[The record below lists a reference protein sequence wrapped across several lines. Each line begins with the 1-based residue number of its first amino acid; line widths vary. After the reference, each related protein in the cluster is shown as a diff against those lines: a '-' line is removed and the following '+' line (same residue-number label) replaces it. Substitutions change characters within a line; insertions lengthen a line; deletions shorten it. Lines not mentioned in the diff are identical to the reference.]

1 VNAAYLL
8 DRGADTH
15 GAARAVVVP
24 GADRTWA
31 ELRDRVRR
39 LAGGLQRRGVGTGT
53 RVALLS
59 PNTAEMLEAYL
70 ALAWLGAIVVPI
82 NTRLAPHEITVQLED
97 AGAAL
102 GLVDASLCAL
112 AADAAPGLERIVM
125 PGATVPHA
133 DDRRSWAALG
143 AAAPAGA
150 PVPLGADDALG
161 IFYTGGTTGPAKGVV
176 LTHGNVLANAAH
188 VALAAG
194 FERTDVQLHA
204 APMFH
209 LADLGYCW
217 TMLLVGG
224 AHAFL
229 PHWSPAAFLATVER
243 THATF
248 TLLAPAMIGALVRAP
263 ELARHDLSSVRRLM
277 YGGAPI
283 TEDTLRRALA
293 TLPCELW
300 QGYGQTEA
308 THTICTLTAADHR
321 RAPAHPELLRSCG
334 RPVIGVHV
342 RVVDAGDRP
351 VAPGATGEIIVRAP
365 TVMRGYWNRP
375 DETAET
381 LRGGWLR
388 TGDLATV
395 DDAGYVYLLDRRKD
409 MIITGGENVYSAE
422 VENVLAAHPAVLEA
436 AVIAVP
442 DDAWGERVH
451 AVVVLAPG
459 RSASEA
465 ELVAHCRRFIGGY
478 KLPRSF
484 EFRAALPRTSA
495 GKVQKSAL
503 REPYWA
509 GRARQVH

>member
-1 VNAAYLL
+1 
-8 DRGADTH
+8 
-15 GAARAVVVP
+15 
-24 GADRTWA
+24 
-31 ELRDRVRR
+31 
-39 LAGGLQRRGVGTGT
+39 
-53 RVALLS
+53 
-59 PNTAEMLEAYL
+59 
-70 ALAWLGAIVVPI
+70 
-82 NTRLAPHEITVQLED
+82 
-97 AGAAL
+97 
-102 GLVDASLCAL
+102 
-112 AADAAPGLERIVM
+112 
-125 PGATVPHA
+125 
-133 DDRRSWAALG
+133 
-143 AAAPAGA
+143 
-150 PVPLGADDALG
+150 
-161 IFYTGGTTGPAKGVV
+161 
-176 LTHGNVLANAAH
+176 
-188 VALAAG
+188 
-194 FERTDVQLHA
+194 
-204 APMFH
+204 MFH

-229 PHWSPAAFLATVER
+229 PQWSPAAFLATVER

-263 ELARHDLSSVRRLM
+263 ELGRHDLSSLRRLM

-308 THTICTLTAADHR
+308 THTICTLTASDHR
-321 RAPAHPELLRSCG
+321 RAPEHPQLLRSCG
-334 RPVIGVHV
+334 RPIIGVHV
-342 RVVDAGDRP
+342 RVVDAGERP

-375 DETAET
+375 EETAET

-395 DDAGYVYLLDRRKD
+395 DDAGYLYLLDRKKD

-422 VENVLAAHPAVLEA
+422 VENVLAAHPAVLES

-442 DDAWGERVH
+442 DDIWGERVH
-451 AVVVLAPG
+451 AIVVLAPD

-495 GKVQKSAL
+495 GKIPKSVL
-503 REPYWA
+503 REPYWT
-509 GRARQVH
+509 GRARHIH